1 MAAKSEETRPPQH
14 EATPG
19 PGDGLVSERELWERF
34 AEHRDQATR
43 EELVRRYLPFAKNLA
58 LRYRGASES
67 FDDLLQVASLGL
79 VNAIDRFDPSRGTP
93 FAAFASPTI
102 LGELKRHFRDRVWTV
117 RVPRGLHDRMAEVDK
132 AISALTVELQRSPS
146 VGEIAAKLEI
156 DPNDVLEVL
165 EANHNRRPLSLDR
178 PVGGDEEESPAS
190 EWVGDEDEGFELV
203 EDKLALEGALPH
215 LDERERLVLQLRF
228 VEDMTQSQIA
238 ERIGHSQMHVSR
250 ILRRT
255 LERIRAEV
263 AEQGDGAKLGGTR
276 RRARRCRRRGT
287 RRRRP
292 ARPGPRRPGPP
303 ASRRRPAARGWPAA
317 ARAPP
322 PLIGPTRSSRPSS
335 RSAMLSETWPSSKPR
350 GALAEIASLSSI
362 VSERRSTVISRR
374 AAKAPR
380 ARLRIGAT
388 RSGWPTRI
396 AAASSTAADPA
407 GAGCRSG
414 APSMACS
421 GRCMRI
427 SVPRS
432 TPPLISKLLERAAI
446 RVRPIRRLGRSM
458 SGRGRIPIP
467 KSRTTTVRPSSS
479 WVASTSS
486 RPGSSAG

>member
-1 MAAKSEETRPPQH
+1 MAAKSDETRPPQH

-19 PGDGLVSERELWERF
+19 PGDGLVSERVLWTRF
-34 AEHRDQATR
+34 AVDHNQATR

-93 FAAFASPTI
+93 FTAFASPTI

-146 VGEIAAKLEI
+146 VGEIAAKLEV

-178 PVGGDEEESPAS
+178 PVGGEEDESAAS

-215 LDERERLVLQLRF
+215 LDERERLVLRLRF

-263 AEQGDGAKLGGTR
+263 AEHD
-276 RRARRCRRRGT
+276 
-287 RRRRP
+287 
-292 ARPGPRRPGPP
+292 
-303 ASRRRPAARGWPAA
+303 SAA
-317 ARAPP
+317 ADDR
-322 PLIGPTRSSRPSS
+322 
-335 RSAMLSETWPSSKPR
+335 
-350 GALAEIASLSSI
+350 
-362 VSERRSTVISRR
+362 
-374 AAKAPR
+374 
-380 ARLRIGAT
+380 
-388 RSGWPTRI
+388 
-396 AAASSTAADPA
+396 
-407 GAGCRSG
+407 
-414 APSMACS
+414 
-421 GRCMRI
+421 
-427 SVPRS
+427 
-432 TPPLISKLLERAAI
+432 
-446 RVRPIRRLGRSM
+446 
-458 SGRGRIPIP
+458 
-467 KSRTTTVRPSSS
+467 
-479 WVASTSS
+479 
-486 RPGSSAG
+486 